1 MRVLVLGATGMLG
14 SAAVRVLSERPDW
27 IVSGTVR
34 SQDAKAL
41 FPSDVRE
48 RLVTVEDLVEM
59 GNLVHLFDL
68 LEPQVVV
75 NCTALRKSERPDPM
89 RSISIFSLLPQR
101 LAHLC
106 EQRGA
111 RLVHV
116 SSDGVFSG
124 ARGGYTESDLP
135 DATDLYG
142 ISKLLGEVAGPHAV
156 TLRTSII
163 GHELGTK
170 QGLLEWFLAQ
180 EGECRCYTQAI
191 FSGLPT
197 VVLAG
202 IIRDVVIPQS
212 ALHGIYHVAAEP
224 ISKFDLLTLIARE
237 YGKSIIMV
245 PDDTVVT
252 DRSLVAD
259 RFRDATQY
267 VAPGWPELV
276 STMHS
281 YQHYPTRV

>member
-14 SAAVRVLSERPDW
+14 SAVIRVLSERPDW

-34 SQDAKAL
+34 AQDAKRL
-41 FPSDVRE
+41 FPSELRE
-48 RLVTVEDLVEM
+48 RLVTVEDLLET
-59 GNLVHLFDL
+59 GSLIQLFDA

-75 NCTALRKSERPDPM
+75 NCTALRKSEPPDPM
-89 RSISIFSLLPQR
+89 RSIAIFSLLPQR

-111 RLVHV
+111 RLVHI

-124 ARGGYTESDLP
+124 TRGGYVESDLP

-163 GHELGTK
+163 GHELSTK

-180 EGECRCYTQAI
+180 EGECRCYTRAI

-202 IIRDVVIPQS
+202 IIRDVVIVRS
-212 ALHGIYHVAAEP
+212 ALEGVYHVAAEP

-237 YGKSIIMV
+237 YEKSIIMV
-245 PDDTVVT
+245 PDDTVVI

-259 RFRDATQY
+259 RFRDATNY

-281 YQHYPTRV
+281 YQHHPTRA

>member
-14 SAAVRVLSERPDW
+14 SAVVRVLSETTDW
-27 IVSGTVR
+27 SVSGTVR
-34 SQDAKAL
+34 SPGAKGL

-59 GNLVHLFDL
+59 GSLVQLFDL

-75 NCTALRKSERPDPM
+75 NCVGLRKSERTDPM
-89 RSISIFSLLPQR
+89 ESISILSLMPRR

-106 EQRGA
+106 EQRGV
-111 RLVHV
+111 RLVHI

-124 ARGGYTESDLP
+124 TRGGYVESDLP

-180 EGECRCYTQAI
+180 EGECRCYTRAV

-237 YGKSIIMV
+237 YEKSIIMV

-281 YQHYPTRV
+281 YQHHPTRA

>member
-14 SAAVRVLSERPDW
+14 SAAMRVLAENSDW
-27 IVSGTVR
+27 TVSGTVR
-34 SQDAKAL
+34 SEEAKQLLPNDA
-41 FPSDVRE
+41 RE
-48 RLVTVEDLVEM
+48 RLVTVEDLLDTES
-59 GNLVHLFDL
+59 LLELFDAL
-68 LEPQVVV
+68 QPEVVV
-75 NCTALRKSERPDPM
+75 NCTGLRKSEKPDAM
-89 RSISIFSLLPQR
+89 RSIRILSLLPQR

-111 RLVHV
+111 RLIQV
-116 SSDGVFSG
+116 SSDAVFSG
-124 ARGGYTESDLP
+124 ARGGYTEHDLP

-142 ISKLLGEVAGPHAV
+142 IAKLLGEVSGPHAV

-180 EGECRCYTQAI
+180 EGECRCYTRAV

-202 IIRDVVIPQS
+202 IIRDVVMLRPS
-212 ALHGIYHVAAEP
+212 LYGIYHIAAEP

-237 YGKSIIMV
+237 YEKSIIMV
-245 PDDTVVT
+245 PDDTVVI

-259 RFRDATQY
+259 RFRDATEY
-267 VAPGWPELV
+267 VTPGWPELV
-276 STMHS
+276 RTMHS
-281 YQHYPTRV
+281 YQRHPTRA